1 VETLAFERRRQV
13 VAEFPRTWAEVDL
26 DVLRHNLAIIKGKL
40 PPSVQMA
47 LVTKADAYG
56 HGLVP
61 VTRAAV
67 QFGVDFIAVATVQEG
82 IALREGEIDAPILV
96 LAPTLPM
103 EAKLAVYY
111 GLRNL
116 VESLDAA
123 KAISDAAVAQDIT
136 AKIHVKIDTGMARF
150 GVDADRAADLAA
162 QISALPNVEL
172 EGAATHFSNS
182 GREPEYTAWQMER
195 FKKALDEMAE
205 RGVRVKITHCANS
218 GALVRFPAA
227 LIGLARIGILAYGIS
242 HVGETD
248 LDLKPVLAWK
258 ARIMALRDLP
268 PGRKVS
274 YNLTFETNRPS
285 RIATLGVGYGDG
297 YHRGLSNR
305 GAVVLHGKI
314 APIAGVVCMDQ
325 LMVDVTDIPEA
336 KVGDEVGLVQKPIDA
351 EYLADIVQ
359 TTPHEITTRI
369 MTRVPRKYLG
379 L

>member
-1 VETLAFERRRQV
+1 MS
-13 VAEFPRTWAEVDL
+13 EFPRTWAEVDL
-26 DVLRHNLAIIKGKL
+26 NALRHNLHVIRERL
-40 PPSVQMA
+40 PADVQMA

-56 HGLVP
+56 HGMVP
-61 VTRAAV
+61 ISRVAA

-82 IALREGEIDAPILV
+82 IALREGEIEAPILV

-103 EAKLAVYY
+103 EATLAVYY

-116 VESLDAA
+116 VESIDAA
-123 KAISDAAVAQDIT
+123 RAISEAAVAQGLT
-136 AKIHVKIDTGMARF
+136 AKIHMKVDTGMARF
-150 GVDADRAADLAA
+150 GVDAEKAADLASEIA
-162 QISALPNVEL
+162 ALPNVEL
-172 EGAATHFSNS
+172 EGVATHFANS

-195 FKKALDEMAE
+195 FKSALDEMAA
-205 RGVRVKITHCANS
+205 RGIVPKITHCANS

-248 LDLKPVLAWK
+248 LDLKPVMTWK
-258 ARIMALRDLP
+258 ARITALRELP

-274 YNLTFETNRPS
+274 YNLTWETPRVS

-297 YHRGLSNR
+297 YHRALSNR
-305 GAVVLHGKI
+305 GAVVVHGKI
-314 APIAGVVCMDQ
+314 APIRGVVCMDQ

-336 KVGDEVGLVQKPIDA
+336 QVGDEVGLVQKPIDA

-369 MTRVPRKYLG
+369 MTRVPRKYIG

>member
-1 VETLAFERRRQV
+1 MAD
-13 VAEFPRTWAEVDL
+13 FPRTWAEVDL
-26 DVLRHNLAIIKGKL
+26 NALRHNLKVIRNQL
-40 PPSVQMA
+40 PTNVRMA

-61 VTRAAV
+61 ITRVAV
-67 QFGVDFIAVATVQEG
+67 DAGIDFVAVATVQEG
-82 IALREGEIDAPILV
+82 IALREAEITTPILV

-111 GLRNL
+111 NLRNL
-116 VESLDAA
+116 VESFEAA
-123 KAISDAAVAQDIT
+123 EAISKAAVEIGQD
-136 AKIHVKIDTGMARF
+136 AKIHLKIDTGMARF
-150 GVDADRAADLAA
+150 GVEASLAPELA
-162 QISALPNVEL
+162 QRISALPRVHL

-182 GREPEYTAWQMER
+182 GKEREYSSWQLQQ
-195 FKKALDEMAE
+195 FQDALAEMKRLGIE
-205 RGVRVKITHCANS
+205 IEIRHCANS

-227 LIGLARIGILAYGIS
+227 LMDLARIGILAYGIT
-242 HVGETD
+242 HVGETG
-248 LDLKPVLAWK
+248 LDLKPVLTWK
-258 ARIMALRDLP
+258 ARIMALRTLP

-274 YNLTFETNRPS
+274 YNLTWETPRET

-305 GAVVLHGKI
+305 GAAVIHGKV
-314 APIAGVVCMDQ
+314 APIRGVVCMDQ
-325 LMVDVTDIPEA
+325 LMVDVTDIPDA
-336 KVGDEVGLVQKPIDA
+336 QIGDEAGLVQKPIDA
-351 EYLADIVQ
+351 EYLAEIVQ

>member
-1 VETLAFERRRQV
+1 MS
-13 VAEFPRTWAEVDL
+13 EFPRTWAEVDL
-26 DVLRHNLAIIKGKL
+26 GALRHNLEVIRARL
-40 PPSVQMA
+40 PADVQMA

-56 HGLVP
+56 HGLLP
-61 VTRAAV
+61 VSRVAM

-82 IALREGEIDAPILV
+82 IALREGEIRAPILV

-116 VESLDAA
+116 VESFEAA
-123 KAISDAAVAQDIT
+123 KAISDEAVAQGLQ
-136 AKIHVKIDTGMARF
+136 AKIHMKVDTGMARF
-150 GVDADRAADLAA
+150 GVEAEKAADLA
-162 QISALPNVEL
+162 SAICTLANVEL
-172 EGAATHFSNS
+172 EGVATHFSNS
-182 GREPEYTAWQMER
+182 GREPEYSAWQLER
-195 FKKALDEMAE
+195 FRRALDEMAE
-205 RGVRVKITHCANS
+205 RGIVPKITHCANS

-248 LDLKPVLAWK
+248 IDIKPVLTWK
-258 ARIMALRDLP
+258 ARILALRELP
-268 PGRKVS
+268 AGRKVS
-274 YNLTFETNRPS
+274 YNLTWETPRTS

-297 YHRGLSNR
+297 YHRALSNR
-305 GAVVLHGKI
+305 GAVVVHGRI
-314 APIAGVVCMDQ
+314 APIRGVVCMDQ
-325 LMVDVTDIPEA
+325 LMVDVTEIPDA
-336 KVGDEVGLVQKPIDA
+336 NVGDEAGLVQAPIDA
-351 EYLADIVQ
+351 EFLADLVQ

>member
-1 VETLAFERRRQV
+1 MS
-13 VAEFPRTWAEVDL
+13 EFPRTWAEVDL
-26 DVLRHNLAIIKGKL
+26 DALRHNLRVIRERL
-40 PPSVQMA
+40 PSEVMMA

-61 VTRAAV
+61 ITRAAV

-82 IALREGEIDAPILV
+82 IALRENEIDAKILV

-103 EAKLAVYY
+103 EAKFAVYY

-116 VESLDAA
+116 VESYDSAS
-123 KAISDAAVAQDIT
+123 AISAAAVEQGLN
-136 AKIHVKIDTGMARF
+136 AKVHLKIDTGMARF
-150 GVDADRAADLAA
+150 GVQAEDAAELASR
-162 QISALPNVEL
+162 IVALPNIEL
-172 EGAATHFSNS
+172 EGAATHFANS

-195 FKKALDEMAE
+195 FKAALEEMAA
-205 RGVRVKITHCANS
+205 RGIRPTITHCANS

-227 LIGLARIGILAYGIS
+227 LVGLARIGILAYGIS
-242 HVGETD
+242 HVGEVD
-248 LDLKPVLAWK
+248 LDLKPVMTWK
-258 ARIMALRDLP
+258 ARIMALREIP
-268 PGRKVS
+268 SGRKVS
-274 YNLTFETNRPS
+274 YNLTWETPRTS

-297 YHRGLSNR
+297 YHRALSNR
-305 GAVVLHGKI
+305 GAVVVHGKV
-314 APIAGVVCMDQ
+314 APIRGIVCMDQ

>member
-1 VETLAFERRRQV
+1 MS
-13 VAEFPRTWAEVDL
+13 EFPRTWAEVDL
-26 DVLRHNLAIIKGKL
+26 NALRHNLRVIRDRL
-40 PPSVQMA
+40 PASVQMA

-56 HGLVP
+56 HGMVP
-61 VTRAAV
+61 VSRVAA

-82 IALREGEIDAPILV
+82 IALREAEIDAPILV

-103 EAKLAVYY
+103 EATLAVYY

-116 VESLDAA
+116 VESIDAA
-123 KAISDAAVAQDIT
+123 RAISEAAVAQGLT
-136 AKIHVKIDTGMARF
+136 AKIHMKIDTGMARF
-150 GVDADRAADLAA
+150 GVDAEKAADLAA
-162 QISALPNVEL
+162 EIAALPNVEL
-172 EGAATHFSNS
+172 EGVATHFSNS

-195 FKKALDEMAE
+195 FKRALSEMEA
-205 RGVRVKITHCANS
+205 RGIVPKITHCANS

-248 LDLKPVLAWK
+248 MDLKPVMTWK
-258 ARIMALRDLP
+258 ARIMALRELP

-274 YNLTFETNRPS
+274 YNLTWETPRIS

-297 YHRGLSNR
+297 YHRALSNR
-305 GAVVLHGKI
+305 GAVVVHGKI
-314 APIAGVVCMDQ
+314 APIRGVVCMDQ

-369 MTRVPRKYLG
+369 MTRVPRKYIG

>member
-1 VETLAFERRRQV
+1 VS
-13 VAEFPRTWAEVDL
+13 EFPRTWAEVDL
-26 DVLRHNLAIIKGKL
+26 NALRHNLRVIRDKL
-40 PPSVQMA
+40 PDEVQMA

-56 HGLVP
+56 HGMVP
-61 VTRAAV
+61 ISRVAA

-111 GLRNL
+111 KLRNL

-123 KAISDAAVAQDIT
+123 QAISAAAVQQGIT
-136 AKIHVKIDTGMARF
+136 AKIHMKIDTGMARF
-150 GVDADRAADLAA
+150 GVDAEKASDLAVA
-162 QISALPNVEL
+162 IAALPNVEL
-172 EGAATHFSNS
+172 EGVATHFSNS

-195 FKKALDEMAE
+195 FSKALAEMAALGIVP
-205 RGVRVKITHCANS
+205 RITHCANS

-248 LDLKPVLAWK
+248 LDLRPVMTWK
-258 ARIMALRDLP
+258 ARIMALRELP

-274 YNLTFETNRPS
+274 YNLTWETHRVS

-297 YHRGLSNR
+297 YHRALSNR
-305 GAVVLHGKI
+305 GAVVVHGKV
-314 APIAGVVCMDQ
+314 APIRGIVCMDQ

-369 MTRVPRKYLG
+369 MTRVPRKYIG